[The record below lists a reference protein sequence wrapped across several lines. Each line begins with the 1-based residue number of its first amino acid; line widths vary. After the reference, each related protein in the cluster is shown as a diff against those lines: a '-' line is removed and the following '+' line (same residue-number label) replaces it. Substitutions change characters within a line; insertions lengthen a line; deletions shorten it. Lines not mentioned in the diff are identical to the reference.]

1 MPLLPLEPID
11 PFETVGRILGNA
23 ADAIGFSGTV
33 PPTVSGLG
41 TRQGRIINERQAVNT
56 RKLMRWLVPEQPI
69 VEMYINPQNVVYNY
83 GKQIVEQRTKGGYVL
98 QYWGENLTNLTIS
111 GTTGTSG
118 IEGINVLFDIYRN
131 EQLMFDP
138 YALFLQSQRDK
149 QEQEELFPSTGNG
162 DTLTNVLGDVGALI
176 LGTDQAQ
183 TGLKT
188 RSRPSLAS
196 MAFSVELYW
205 SGEVYRGFFKDFQVS
220 ESAQNLGL
228 FDYTMTY
235 RVTQKR
241 GFRQN
246 FLGWHRSA
254 TNGPSNSNPIYGTPH
269 SFGSLGGAS
278 VARGTNAVDQP
289 NLNSPFVDPKER
301 GLNSVGGQAGVNNRS
316 QSSLL
321 NAFDT

>member
-1 MPLLPLEPID
+1 MPLLPLQPSD
-11 PFETVGRILGNA
+11 TFEAAGRILGSA
-23 ADAIGFSGTV
+23 AEAIGFSGTV
-33 PPTVSGLG
+33 PPTVTGLG
-41 TRQGRIINERQAVNT
+41 TRQSRILNERPAVNT

-69 VEMYINPQNVVYNY
+69 VEMYINPQSVQYNY
-83 GKQIVEQRTKGGYVL
+83 GKQIAEQRTKGGYVL
-98 QYWGENLTNLTIS
+98 QYWGENLTNLTIQ

-118 IEGINVLFDIYRN
+118 IEGINVLYDIYRN

-138 YALFLQSQRDK
+138 YALFLQAQRDK
-149 QEQEELFPSTGNG
+149 QEQEELLPSFEDNSVGG
-162 DTLTNVLGDVGALI
+162 FISDVGALL

-183 TGLKT
+183 TGLGT
-188 RSRPSLAS
+188 RSRPSLAA

-205 SGEVYRGFFKDFQVS
+205 SGEVYRGFFKDFQVT

-228 FDYTMTY
+228 FDYTINY

-269 SFGSLGGAS
+269 SFGSLSGNT
-278 VARGTNAVDQP
+278 VARGQNAVDQP
-289 NLNSPFVDPKER
+289 NLNSPFVDPKQR
-301 GLNSVGGQAGVNNRS
+301 GLNSVGGQAGVSNRAAI
-316 QSSLL
+316 SLL
-321 NAFDT
+321 NAYDI